1 MSLKEKTMA
10 VKKRVV
16 VVGGGVG
23 GTTVAKKLEQ
33 DADVTLIDP
42 KEYYEVPFAQL
53 RCIVEPKFAER
64 TLIKHSDYLKTARHV
79 QSAAES
85 VSGSE
90 VITASGDRV
99 PFDFLVITTGTTFNG
114 PSTRAERLKM
124 FEAEKKKLSGANTV
138 LIIGGGPVGVE
149 LAGEIAT
156 DFPEKKI
163 TLVHSG
169 DRLIEYLGKKASQKA
184 LKWLRNKKVEV
195 ILNDRVEVGEGL
207 AGPNY
212 VTKNGTRI
220 KADAHF
226 VCIGK
231 RVGSSW
237 LRNSDLSYL
246 LDNEGRLKVDA
257 NMRLEGK
264 SNMFAV
270 GDIANTKEIKQGYL
284 AGKQAG
290 VVVENV
296 KKLSKDLAK
305 APKLAVYKPLETPFG
320 IVSLGR
326 YEGVAQFPIMTIA
339 GRMPGMIKSKDLF
352 VGNAR
357 KDLGLAA

>member
-1 MSLKEKTMA
+1 MA

-270 GDIANTKEIKQGYL
+270 GDIANTKVCRSCALVSIVYSIGHPSL
-284 AGKQAG
+284 NMLVSGH
-290 VVVENV
+290 VEFF
-296 KKLSKDLAK
+296 SSRADSGCDA
-305 APKLAVYKPLETPFG
+305 
-320 IVSLGR
+320 
-326 YEGVAQFPIMTIA
+326 
-339 GRMPGMIKSKDLF
+339 MPTS
-352 VGNAR
+352 
-357 KDLGLAA
+357 